1 MESGDATVGRM
12 PWSGRRRLASHLQ
25 VLVGVGGLLA
35 LLALAVGVAAFLI
48 VSLEDDATD
57 VSNRHV
63 QYATA
68 IHEAALS
75 AKAMANE
82 QRGFLL
88 SGQQANLSQFEID
101 RAQQVYLNQFE
112 IDLAEARSAFAVAA
126 GSAVGAS
133 QRDAVDEA
141 RAGFE
146 EWLQAIRAD
155 VRAYRNG
162 SHARAIDASLGSTRE
177 LRKDYERSL
186 ADAYDLGVR
195 SIESANNSLSDSA
208 SRGVTILLVYLAF
221 ALVIGV
227 AVALWV
233 VRAILKPAFVLSR
246 NAIEVL
252 TRARLLVEGDE
263 GGSHHGVA
271 VEVPIEVVNALAE
284 SALEAQQGLRPR
296 RPAA

>member
-1 MESGDATVGRM
+1 MESDEARVGRM
-12 PWSGRRRLASHLQ
+12 PWSGRQRLGSHLQ
-25 VLVGVGGLLA
+25 VLIGVGGLLA
-35 LLALAVGVAAFLI
+35 LLAVAVGVAAFLI

-88 SGQQANLSQFEID
+88 SGEQE
-101 RAQQVYLNQFE
+101 YLNQF
-112 IDLAEARSAFAVAA
+112 DTDRAEARAAFAVAA
-126 GSAVGAS
+126 GSAVGAA
-133 QRDAVDEA
+133 QRDAVDDA

-146 EWLQAIRAD
+146 RWLQAISRDIA
-155 VRAYRNG
+155 AYRNG
-162 SHARAIDASLGSTRE
+162 FRQRAIGASLRSTRE
-177 LRKDYERSL
+177 LRKTYERSL
-186 ADAYDLGVR
+186 GDAYLLGVR

-208 SRGVTILLVYLAF
+208 SRGVTILLVYLAL

-233 VRAILKPAFVLSR
+233 VRAILKPAFVLSQ
-246 NAIEVL
+246 NAIAVL
-252 TRARLLVEGDE
+252 TQGRLVVEGDE
-263 GGSHHGVA
+263 RGSHYGVA
-271 VEVPIEVVNALAE
+271 VEVPIDVVNALAE
-284 SALEAQQGLRPR
+284 SALEAQEGLRPG